1 MVLVTLGA
9 LGLAAGGAAYV
20 KTSPKA
26 AENLQVT
33 LGWKRPRRRV
43 CGEDGAVPFVEKDAP
58 IVRCFGP
65 GRQRCGETRLFAL
78 FTDQLLL
85 NSTAGMPQETL
96 NVAGAEVTQQG
107 AIVTLQWVDADDS
120 ALTLCFED
128 AEEAEFWSEALGF
141 AAGVSPDSAF
151 EGPQEKVQELEN
163 RVAAALRAA
172 YERSARIKELEDT
185 IEAGQERELRIHQLE
200 EVLHDT
206 LEEAEARAEKIEAL
220 EWKLESGRSGSSDP
234 AATAL
239 LQDAMDFAD
248 QLLEQH
254 SDLWTEDDSAAQLRK
269 AVQAVQESKPDI
281 DSDVAELIR
290 QLVTAL
296 LWPVV
301 LRECLTDAEATI
313 KEQEE
318 IQEQATREIIDLQK
332 QCDTLAAESEEQKAA
347 LEAAREQKTLT
358 DAAHEDEMQKLK
370 EREEEAERKRQEAE
384 EKAKELRELLD
395 YADQAAEEAV
405 QHKRQELEKAHEE
418 EINKLR
424 QLTDVA
430 DAQQKEAQAKAIELH
445 QQLAEAE
452 AAIDAR
458 AEEEKEKLSA
468 KHQDEITSLKRQILG
483 MEEQRDQAKAT
494 AASLNKQLE
503 DSQTSQSDELEH
515 LKEALE
521 EARKLQ
527 SADKHVLEQ
536 KQKEDAHYF
545 AELEEL
551 KQNRQETDRRRAEA
565 EGHLSELREMLAS
578 AQKRTDD
585 VMESSKAM
593 ESKHAQAVVELR
605 GLQSRCESAEIQEE
619 LAEAKAQRLKEKLM
633 TEMQAADEGSKM
645 QKLEEKDRDTRDIRD
660 RELEDVRQLQRE
672 AESNRKA
679 ADARAEELHRRLEEA
694 ERRALEAAQQQKASL
709 DAAREEEVNNLRKQ
723 MQTAE
728 EKVDKMESQASQF
741 REKLAAAEVSLSEEA
756 QRRRDLLED
765 ELSER
770 LRNLGEGGADAVHW
784 KTAADHAHEQF
795 ADRTERTDFKSPDFS
810 GKDKELEQRLENAE
824 RALKRMEGEASEQPQ
839 SGRRR
844 GRKGYRGHRSILN
857 LEKCAPQCH
866 NAQAAFCSVQSSS
879 SPAPCG

>member
-1 MVLVTLGA
+1 MVLITLGA

-43 CGEDGAVPFVEKDAP
+43 CGEEGAMPFVDKDAP
-58 IVRCFGP
+58 IVRCFGA

-85 NSTAGMPQETL
+85 NTKAGVPEETL
-96 NVAGAEVTQQG
+96 NVGGAEVSRQG
-107 AIVTLQWVDADDS
+107 AVVTLQWDSVDS
-120 ALTLCFED
+120 LTLSFED
-128 AEEAEFWSEALGF
+128 VEEAEFWSEALGF
-141 AAGVSPDSAF
+141 AAGVSD
-151 EGPQEKVQELEN
+151 EGPQKVQELEE
-163 RVAAALRAA
+163 RVAVALRAA

-185 IEAGQERELRIHQLE
+185 VEAGRERETRIHQLE

-220 EWKLESGRSGSSDP
+220 EWKLESGRTSDP

-269 AVQAVQESKPDI
+269 AVQAVQQAKPEI

-332 QCDTLAAESEEQKAA
+332 QCDTLASESEGHKAA
-347 LEAAREQKTLT
+347 LEAARQQKTLT
-358 DAAHEDEMQKLK
+358 EAAHEDEMQKLK
-370 EREEEAERKRQEAE
+370 EREEEAERKRHEAE

-395 YADQAAEEAV
+395 YADKAAEEAV
-405 QHKRQELEKAHEE
+405 QRKRQELEKAHDEE
-418 EINKLR
+418 VKKLR
-424 QLTDVA
+424 QLTEVA
-430 DAQQKEAQAKAIELH
+430 DAQQKEAQAKATELH
-445 QQLAEAE
+445 QQLATAE

-468 KHQDEITSLKRQILG
+468 IHQDEITSLKQQILV
-483 MEEQRDQAKAT
+483 MEDQRDRAKEQT
-494 AASLNKQLE
+494 DTLNKQLE
-503 DSQTSQSDELEH
+503 DSETSQTAELEH

-521 EARKLQ
+521 EARKR
-527 SADKHVLEQ
+527 SK
-536 KQKEDAHYF
+536 DAQNSQNSQNSFYF
-545 AELEEL
+545 EELEEL
-551 KQNRQETDRRRAEA
+551 KQNKEATDRRRAEA

-585 VMESSKAM
+585 AVESSKAM
-593 ESKHAQAVVELR
+593 ETKHAQAVVELR

-619 LAEAKAQRLKEKLM
+619 LAESKAQRMKEKLM
-633 TEMQAADEGSKM
+633 TEMQAADEGSKT
-645 QKLEEKDRDTRDIRD
+645 QKIENDRDGRDSARE

-672 AESNRKA
+672 TESDRKA
-679 ADARAEELHRRLEEA
+679 ADARAEELHRRLQEA

-709 DAAREEEVNNLRKQ
+709 DAAREEEVNSLRKQ

-765 ELSER
+765 QLPEK
-770 LRNLGEGGADAVHW
+770 LRSLGEGSADAAHW

-795 ADRTERTDFKSPDFS
+795 ASESVSERTEFKDFS

-824 RALKRMEGEASEQPQ
+824 RALKKMDRMEGGSEQSTAQP
-839 SGRRR
+839 G
-844 GRKGYRGHRSILN
+844 KPITDHRDSHSRS
-857 LEKCAPQCH
+857 KRHRTA
-866 NAQAAFCSVQSSS
+866 
-879 SPAPCG
+879 

>member
-1 MVLVTLGA
+1 MVLMTLGA

-26 AENLQVT
+26 AENLQVA
-33 LGWKRPRRRV
+33 LGWKRRRRRS
-43 CGEDGAVPFVEKDAP
+43 GEEGAVPFVDKDAP
-58 IVRCFGP
+58 VVRCFGP

-85 NSTAGMPQETL
+85 NSTAGVPQETL
-96 NVAGAEVTQQG
+96 NVAGAEVSRQG
-107 AIVTLQWVDADDS
+107 AIVTLQWDVDS
-120 ALTLCFED
+120 ALTLSFED
-128 AEEAEFWSEALGF
+128 VEEAEFWTEALGF
-141 AAGVSPDSAF
+141 AAGVGDSVF
-151 EGPQEKVQELEN
+151 EGPQERVQELEE

-172 YERSARIKELEDT
+172 YDRSARIKELEDT
-185 IEAGQERELRIHQLE
+185 VEAGKERETRIQQLE

-220 EWKLESGRSGSSDP
+220 EWKLESGRTSDP

-269 AVQAVQESKPDI
+269 AVQAVQESKPEI

-290 QLVTAL
+290 QLCTAL

-332 QCDTLAAESEEQKAA
+332 QCDTLFAESEEHKAA
-347 LEAAREQKTLT
+347 LEAAREQKSLAE
-358 DAAHEDEMQKLK
+358 AAHEDEMQKLK

-395 YADQAAEEAV
+395 YADRAAEEAV
-405 QHKRQELEKAHEE
+405 QRKREELEKGYDD
-418 EINKLR
+418 EISKLR
-424 QLTDVA
+424 QLAEVA
-430 DAQQKEAQAKAIELH
+430 DAQQKEAQAKASELH
-445 QQLAEAE
+445 QQLAQAE

-458 AEEEKEKLSA
+458 AEEEKEKLSL
-468 KHQDEITSLKRQILG
+468 KHQDEITTLKRQIVV
-483 MEEQRDQAKAT
+483 MEEQRDQAKEQ

-503 DSQTSQSDELEH
+503 DSQTQNQEKEH

-527 SADKHVLEQ
+527 HADRQVLEERQ
-536 KQKEDAHYF
+536 KQDAHYF

-551 KQNRQETDRRRAEA
+551 KQNREATDRRRAEA
-565 EGHLSELREMLAS
+565 EGHLNELREMLAS
-578 AQKRTDD
+578 AQKRTEDA
-585 VMESSKAM
+585 VESSKAM
-593 ESKHAQAVVELR
+593 ETKHAQTVVELR

-619 LAEAKAQRLKEKLM
+619 LAESKAQRMKEKLM
-633 TEMQAADEGSKM
+633 TEMQAADEGSKS
-645 QKLEEKDRDTRDIRD
+645 QKLEDEGERGEKSGERE

-679 ADARAEELHRRLEEA
+679 ADARAEELHRRLQEA
-694 ERRALEAAQQQKASL
+694 ERRAQEAAQQQKASL
-709 DAAREEEVNNLRKQ
+709 DAAREEEVNNLRRQ

-741 REKLAAAEVSLSEEA
+741 REKLQAAEVSLSEEA
-756 QRRRDLLED
+756 QRRKDLLED

-770 LRNLGEGGADAVHW
+770 LRSLGEGSADAAHW
-784 KTAADHAHEQF
+784 KTAADAAHEQF
-795 ADRTERTDFKSPDFS
+795 ASRTDRQGVDLKDFR
-810 GKDKELEQRLENAE
+810 DKELEQRLENAE
-824 RALKRMEGEASEQPQ
+824 RALKKMDGGEQPQ
-839 SGRRR
+839 SARNRR
-844 GRKGYRGHRSILN
+844 GRKGYRG
-857 LEKCAPQCH
+857 
-866 NAQAAFCSVQSSS
+866 
-879 SPAPCG
+879 